1 MMIPNVLGKAFN
13 KAITNPDNFNED
25 GTPNWNY
32 VDADVYMDIPAPEMN
47 KFYGPGGMGTKE
59 FYAAFEYLCDIWMGK
74 YTVRQ
79 VRENRNHLP
88 ENKRLTLTRKSG
100 IIVV

>member
-1 MMIPNVLGKAFN
+1 MIIPNVMGKAFN

-32 VDADVYMDIPAPEMN
+32 VDADVYMDIPSPE
-47 KFYGPGGMGTKE
+47 GGVE
-59 FYAAFEYLCDIWMGK
+59 VQQFYAAFDYLCDIWQDK

-79 VRENRNHLP
+79 VRDNR
-88 ENKRLTLTRKSG
+88 
-100 IIVV
+100 IQIVKKLEFFDIK

>member
-1 MMIPNVLGKAFN
+1 MIIPNVMGKAFN

-47 KFYGPGGMGTKE
+47 MFGGMGTKE
-59 FYAAFEYLCDIWMGK
+59 FYAAFDYLCDIWQDK

-79 VRENRNHLP
+79 VRDNR
-88 ENKRLTLTRKSG
+88 
-100 IIVV
+100 IQIVK